1 MIALVT
7 GATAGFGKQIAI
19 DFINKGYTV
28 IGTGRRASKLDE
40 LQSKL
45 GDKFVPLCFDV
56 ADLTDTKA
64 AIESLPAS
72 LLDHIDILVNNAG
85 LALGLESADKADF
98 ADWQNMI
105 NVNVTGLAHLTR
117 LILPKMVA
125 NNSGLIIN
133 VGSTAGNHPYFGANV
148 YGATK
153 AFVKMFSNNLRADL
167 YGKNI
172 RVTNLE
178 PGLTGGT
185 EFSNVRFK
193 GDDKKAQSVYEDINY
208 VTAQDI
214 ANIVMWL
221 AEQPEHVNINSLE
234 VMPTAQ
240 TYAGL
245 KVSKVNNAN

>member
-7 GATAGFGKQIAI
+7 GATAGFGKQIVI

-45 GDKFVPLCFDV
+45 GEKFVPLCFDV
-56 ADLTDTKA
+56 ADLNDTKT